1 MNLIKGRRWKLDS
14 MFKGSVITVFGGT
27 GTIGSEIVDQLL
39 CFQVDSIRIFSND
52 ENSLFESKQKWE
64 NNPRLRWILGDV
76 RDKRKVLMA
85 CQGVNY
91 VFNCA
96 AIKHVDIS
104 EYNPMEAVDVNIQG
118 LENIIQTCM
127 VIGIERLLHISTD
140 KAVEPTSV
148 MGATKLIAERLCMIR
163 EGAKGYNLTKIG
175 VVRLGNV
182 YDSRGSVIQIVR
194 KKLREKKEITV
205 SDWNV
210 RRYFMSIIDA
220 GSFII
225 NTMQL
230 FKGGEIH
237 IPKLES
243 KYLTTVLQDLMIE
256 EGINP
261 STVKSRKTGLKRGE
275 KLEERLYCDADG
287 DRTVAEGRIILTGT
301 YGGKK
306 F

>member
-1 MNLIKGRRWKLDS
+1 MNILNGGIILSD
-14 MFKGSVITVFGGT
+14 MFKNSVITIFGGT
-27 GTIGSEIVDQLL
+27 GTIGTEIVNQLL
-39 CFQVDSIRIFSND
+39 CFEVDSIRIFSND

-64 NNPRLRWILGDV
+64 NDPRLRWILGDI

-85 CQGVNY
+85 CSGAEF

-118 LENIIQTCM
+118 LENIIQTCL
-127 VIGIERLLHISTD
+127 VIGVDRLLHISTD
-140 KAVEPTSV
+140 KAVEPSSV
-148 MGATKLIAERLCMIR
+148 MGATKLIAERLCLIR
-163 EGAKGYNLTKIG
+163 NNAKGYSHTEIG

-182 YDSRGSVIQIVR
+182 YGSRGSVIEIVR
-194 KKLREKKEITV
+194 KQLREKKEVTI

-210 RRYFMSIIDA
+210 KRYFISIIDT
-220 GSFII
+220 GKFILD
-225 NTMQL
+225 TMKR

-243 KYLTTVLQDLMIE
+243 KYLTNVLQDLMIE

-261 STVKSRKTGLKRGE
+261 STVKSRRTGLKRGE
-275 KLEERLYCDADG
+275 KLEECLFCNADG
-287 DRTVAEGRIILTGT
+287 DRTIESDRIILTGT
-301 YGGKK
+301 RGGKNE
-306 F
+306 

>member
-1 MNLIKGRRWKLDS
+1 
-14 MFKGSVITVFGGT
+14 MFENSVITVFGGT
-27 GTIGSEIVDQLL
+27 GTIGTEIVNQLL
-39 CFQVDSIRIFSND
+39 CYEIKTIRIFSND
-52 ENSLFESKQKWE
+52 ENSLFESKQKWG
-64 NNPRLRWILGDV
+64 NIPRLRWILGDV

-85 CQGVNY
+85 CQGADF

-118 LENIIQTCM
+118 LENIIQTCL
-127 VIGIERLLHISTD
+127 VIGVEKLLHISTD

-148 MGATKLIAERLCMIR
+148 MGATKLIGERLCLIR
-163 EGAKGYNLTKIG
+163 NSAKGYMDTEIG

-194 KKLREKKEITV
+194 KQLREKKQITV

-210 RRYFMSIIDA
+210 KRFFMSIVNT
-220 GSFII
+220 GTFII
-225 NTMQL
+225 DTMKI

-237 IPKLES
+237 IPILKS
-243 KYLTTVLQDLMIE
+243 VYLTQVLQDLMIE

-261 STVKSRKTGLKRGE
+261 RTVKSRETGLKRGE
-275 KLEERLYCDADG
+275 KLEERLFSKVDG
-287 DRTVAEGRIILTGT
+287 DRTVEKDRIIFTGT
-301 YGGKK
+301 KGGKK
-306 F
+306 YE